1 MSITIKS
8 GAKVLYQ
15 WERGVAL
22 TASTPCDIL
31 RISRE
36 DDRVTDDLYPVISGS
51 TGTALIPDRM
61 LTESGYL
68 HVSRIDHADGSE
80 RVLETVRILV
90 RHAAKPQNTASSTK
104 EIDDMQTIRMQMAAL
119 ERAAREGKFD
129 GKDGTTP
136 HIGGNGNWWLGDD
149 DTGIAATGDDGITPH
164 IGGNGNWYIGD
175 TDTGV
180 KATGKDGIT
189 PHVGE
194 NGNWFLGEIDTGVNA
209 KGDDGI
215 TPHIGENG
223 NWWLGEV
230 DTGTPAT
237 GADGITPH
245 IGINGNWHIGDVD
258 TGVLARGLL
267 DLPSI
272 GANGNWFIGGVDTGV
287 AASGGGGAP
296 KKVWYGTCTSSSYNN
311 TKYVVNTDTGDFAL
325 VTGSILYVLFKYSS
339 PAGVTLN
346 VDGTGEIQIKAYGTT
361 DLVQGQWGLNE
372 VVGFVY
378 DGEVFRLIDGYLAST
393 SYYGKTKLSSS
404 TSSTA
409 VNLAATPSAVKQAYD
424 LATTANTAAGE
435 AKTAAEGASQPGHT
449 HSKSDIT
456 DFPTSMTPTSHNQ
469 AASTIT
475 AGTFAGRV
483 IANASAQ
490 APGTALLR
498 NSKIVSSD
506 TTPSNNGEICW
517 TYK

>member
-136 HIGGNGNWWLGDD
+136 HIGGNGNWWLGGD

-164 IGGNGNWYIGD
+164 IGGNGNWYVGD

-180 KATGKDGIT
+180 KATGDNGIT
-189 PHVGE
+189 PHIGA
-194 NGNWFLGEIDTGVNA
+194 NGNWYVGSADTGVPA
-209 KGDDGI
+209 TGADGYTPKKGVDYFDGADGYTPQKGIDYFDGDDGI
-215 TPHIGENG
+215 TPHIGKNG
-223 NWWLGEV
+223 NWY
-230 DTGTPAT
+230 
-237 GADGITPH
+237 
-245 IGINGNWHIGDVD
+245 IGDVD

-287 AASGGGGAP
+287 AASGGGG
-296 KKVWYGTCTSSSYNN
+296 VTQITS
-311 TKYVVNTDTGDFAL
+311 DM
-325 VTGSILYVLFKYSS
+325 VTGALGYI
-339 PAGVTLN
+339 PVTPQQLEA
-346 VDGTGEIQIKAYGTT
+346 T
-361 DLVQGQWGLNE
+361 NE
-372 VVGFVY
+372 T
-378 DGEVFRLIDGYLAST
+378 AAAAQ
-393 SYYGKTKLSSS
+393 KT
-404 TSSTA
+404 
-409 VNLAATPSAVKQAYD
+409 
-424 LATTANTAAGE
+424 AGE
-435 AKTAAEGASQPGHT
+435 AKTLAGNAQPKGDYALRSEIPAVPVQSVNGKTGAVQLAASDVGASPTGHT

-456 DFPTSMTPTSHNQ
+456 DFPTSMPPTAHNQ

-475 AGTFAGRV
+475 AGTFAGKV
-483 IANASAQ
+483 QANASAAATVTTAQ
-490 APGTALLR
+490 VRDIYAGTDDMTAGT
-498 NSKIVSSD
+498 SSLASG
-506 TTPSNNGEICW
+506 TLYLVYE
-517 TYK
+517 

>member
-36 DDRVTDDLYPVISGS
+36 DDSVTDDLYPVISGS

-104 EIDDMQTIRMQMAAL
+104 EIDDIQAIRMQMAAL

-164 IGGNGNWYIGD
+164 IGGNGNWYVGD
-175 TDTGV
+175 VDTGV
-180 KATGKDGIT
+180 KATGD
-189 PHVGE
+189 
-194 NGNWFLGEIDTGVNA
+194 N
-209 KGDDGI
+209 GI
-215 TPHIGENG
+215 TPHIGANG
-223 NWWLGEV
+223 NWYVGSV
-230 DTGTPAT
+230 DTGVPAT
-237 GADGITPH
+237 GADGYTPQKNVDYFDGADGYTPQKGVDYFDGKDGYTPKKGVDYFDGDDGITPH
-245 IGINGNWHIGDVD
+245 IGINGNWYIGDVD

-287 AASGGGGAP
+287 AASGGGG
-296 KKVWYGTCTSSSYNN
+296 VTQITS
-311 TKYVVNTDTGDFAL
+311 DM
-325 VTGSILYVLFKYSS
+325 VTGALGYI
-339 PAGVTLN
+339 PVTPQQL
-346 VDGTGEIQIKAYGTT
+346 EA
-361 DLVQGQWGLNE
+361 
-372 VVGFVY
+372 
-378 DGEVFRLIDGYLAST
+378 T
-393 SYYGKTKLSSS
+393 SETAAAAQKT
-404 TSSTA
+404 
-409 VNLAATPSAVKQAYD
+409 
-424 LATTANTAAGE
+424 AGE
-435 AKTAAEGASQPGHT
+435 AKTLAENAQPKGDYALKSEIPDVPVQSVNGKTGAVQLAASDVGASPTGHK
-449 HSKSDIT
+449 HSKADIT
-456 DFPTSMTPTSHNQ
+456 DFPTTMTPTAHNQ

-475 AGTFAGRV
+475 AGTFAGKV
-483 IANASAQ
+483 QANASAAATVTTAQ
-490 APGTALLR
+490 VRDIYAGTDDMTAGT
-498 NSKIVSSD
+498 SSLASG
-506 TTPSNNGEICW
+506 TLYLVYE
-517 TYK
+517 